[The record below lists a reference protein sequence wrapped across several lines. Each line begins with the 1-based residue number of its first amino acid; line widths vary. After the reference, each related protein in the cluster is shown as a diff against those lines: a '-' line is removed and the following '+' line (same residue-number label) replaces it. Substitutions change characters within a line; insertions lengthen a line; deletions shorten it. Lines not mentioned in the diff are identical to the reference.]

1 MVSALD
7 PAGER
12 INGLATMR
20 KCHASTNLPQIRNN

>member
-12 INGLATMR
+12 IKTLATMR
-20 KCHASTNLPQIRNN
+20 KCHASTNLPHFWKN